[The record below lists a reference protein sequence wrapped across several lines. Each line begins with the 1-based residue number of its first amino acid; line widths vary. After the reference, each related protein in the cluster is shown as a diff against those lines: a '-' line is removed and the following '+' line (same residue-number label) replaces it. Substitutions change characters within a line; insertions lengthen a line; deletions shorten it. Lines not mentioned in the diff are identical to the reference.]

1 MATLCIRDNS
11 HVALD
16 GLQRTP
22 LALQAA
28 FWVALLETSS
38 SADLE

>member
-1 MATLCIRDNS
+1 MATLCIMGNS

-16 GLQRTP
+16 GLQRTS

-28 FWVALLETSS
+28 FWVVLLETP
-38 SADLE
+38 ALQI